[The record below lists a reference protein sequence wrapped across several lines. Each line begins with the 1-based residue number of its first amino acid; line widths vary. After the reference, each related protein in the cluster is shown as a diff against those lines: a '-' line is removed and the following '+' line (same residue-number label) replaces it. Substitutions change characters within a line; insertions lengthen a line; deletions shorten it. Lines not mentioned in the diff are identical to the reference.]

1 VTAASKVADGSIV
14 KVADLLT
21 TLAPV
26 SARTQRP
33 AKLPVPA
40 AIKDE
45 ERRALARLPEVF
57 GRVVPT
63 ERRMLTPAEGDA
75 LVEEKGVLDTIKK
88 MVETRMASIRTAVFN
103 HLDVEAERVD
113 GFDPE
118 TAPYDKDG
126 HYVLPGTLTVTT
138 EASSTFKRETRGSAP
153 SIGEADL
160 KALADDPDHPEFTHA
175 DYLAMTEQTRVFDEH
190 RFMLHLKKRPE
201 LLGAIRAAAK
211 PGSKTA
217 ALTLR
222 KVD

>member
-1 VTAASKVADGSIV
+1 
-14 KVADLLT
+14 
-21 TLAPV
+21 
-26 SARTQRP
+26 
-33 AKLPVPA
+33 
-40 AIKDE
+40 
-45 ERRALARLPEVF
+45 
-57 GRVVPT
+57 
-63 ERRMLTPAEGDA
+63 
-75 LVEEKGVLDTIKK
+75 VLDTIKK